1 MKIKYILCVL
11 FFSALTAGS
20 CKQDILDLKPLNGFS
35 ETDVFADAA
44 LLTQYV
50 NGVYRGMGH
59 PFGGE
64 GDKFIE
70 GMTDDGYN
78 QHGGTTNPYRLY
90 TAGEIGSDQG
100 ESLNDNLWSN
110 SYNQIRRVNLFFE
123 KTTNSTIPA
132 AQLQALGGE
141 MRFLRAF
148 FYARLMIWY
157 GGVPLITETYNLG
170 QESYDVSRNTPDE
183 IAAFVVREC
192 DLAAAVLPSFTATD
206 YGKASREAALALK
219 ARTLLYAAS
228 PLFNPNNEQARWIAA
243 RDANK
248 VVMDLTSINNITNAD
263 DYGNVFNG
271 KSRND
276 VILSR
281 SFTQNNAHGG
291 GEWGINM
298 WFYPGS
304 MNGWGTLVPTQ
315 DLVNA
320 YEMTNGKLPS
330 DPTSGFNIS
339 NPYTNRDPRFAKTI
353 LYQGATIFDPEQ
365 KLNRELQYFYD
376 KNDPTNTAK
385 NGIDGKGGPNQPWN
399 NSPTAYNFRK
409 FLDEGKRAQQKGAD
423 ENLSP
428 WIYFRKSE
436 FYLNYAEAQIALNNE
451 GEARSAL
458 NTIRSRYGMP
468 AITEGGAALVQR
480 YRNERRVELVI
491 EQHRFH
497 DMRRWKLGA
506 AVFAK
511 PALGALILKNGNTFE
526 YNLTNVVDNTRKFV
540 EKMNLVPIPF
550 SEIQRSHGKL
560 VQNPG
565 Y

>member
-1 MKIKYILCVL
+1 MKIKNILCILL
-11 FFSALTAGS
+11 FTALTAGS
-20 CKQDILDLKPLNGFS
+20 CKQDILNLKPLDGYS

-44 LLTQYV
+44 LLNQFV
-50 NGVYRGMGH
+50 NGIYRGMGH

-78 QHGGTTNPYRLY
+78 QHGGTTNPYRMF
-90 TAGEIGSDQG
+90 TAGEIGSTQG
-100 ESLNDNLWSN
+100 EALNDNLWAN
-110 SYNQIRRVNLFFE
+110 SYDQIRRTNLFFD
-123 KTTNSTIPA
+123 KTLNSPVPA
-132 AQLQALGGE
+132 AQLQRLTGE
-141 MRFLRAF
+141 IRFLRAF

-248 VVMDLTSINNITNAD
+248 VVIDLTTINNITNAD

-330 DPTSGFNIS
+330 DPTSGFNIN

>member
-1 MKIKYILCVL
+1 MKIKYIICIL
-11 FFSALTAGS
+11 FFTALSAGS
-20 CKQDILDLKPLNGFS
+20 CKREILDLKPLNGFS

-50 NGVYRGMGH
+50 NGIYRGMGH

-70 GMTDDGYN
+70 GMTDDAYN
-78 QHGGTTNPYRLY
+78 QHGGTTNPYKLY

-100 ESLNDNLWSN
+100 EALNDNLWSN
-110 SYNQIRRVNLFFE
+110 SYNQIRRCNLFFE
-123 KTTNSTIPA
+123 KTQNSSIPT
-132 AQLQALGGE
+132 AQLEVISGE
-141 MRFLRAF
+141 VRFLRAF
-148 FYARLMIWY
+148 YYSRLMIWY
-157 GGVPLITETYNLG
+157 GGVPLITASYNLG
-170 QESYDVSRNTPDE
+170 QENYDVTRNTPEE
-183 IAAFVVREC
+183 IAAFVVKEC
-192 DLAAAVLPSFTATD
+192 DEAVKVLPAFTGAEF
-206 YGKASREAALALK
+206 GRISKEAALALK
-219 ARTLLYAAS
+219 ARTLLYVAS
-228 PLFNPNNEQARWIAA
+228 PLFNASNDQTRWTAA

-248 VVMDLTSINNITNAD
+248 VVMDLTTINNITNAD

-271 KSRND
+271 KSKHD

-291 GEWGINM
+291 GEWGVNM

-315 DLVNA
+315 DLVNS
-320 YEMTNGKLPS
+320 YEMVNGKLPA
-330 DPTSGFNIS
+330 DPTSGFSIS
-339 NPYTNRDPRFAKTI
+339 NPYANRDPRFAKTI

-365 KLNRELQYFYD
+365 KINRELQYFYD
-376 KNDPTNTAK
+376 KNEPTNTAK
-385 NGIDGKGGPNQPWN
+385 NGIDGKGGPSQPWN

-451 GEARSAL
+451 SEARAAL
-458 NTIRSRYGMP
+458 NAIRSRYAMP
-468 AITEGGAALVQR
+468 PITESGAALLQR
-480 YRNERRVELVI
+480 YRNERRVELAI
-491 EQHRFH
+491 EQHRFN

-506 AVFAK
+506 PVFGK
-511 PALGALILKNGNTFE
+511 PVLGALITKNGITLE
-526 YNLTNVVDNTRKFV
+526 YNLNNVVDNTRKFV
-540 EKMNLVPIPF
+540 EKMYFIPIPF
-550 SEIQRSHGKL
+550 AEIQRSNGKL
-560 VQNPG
+560 TQNPG